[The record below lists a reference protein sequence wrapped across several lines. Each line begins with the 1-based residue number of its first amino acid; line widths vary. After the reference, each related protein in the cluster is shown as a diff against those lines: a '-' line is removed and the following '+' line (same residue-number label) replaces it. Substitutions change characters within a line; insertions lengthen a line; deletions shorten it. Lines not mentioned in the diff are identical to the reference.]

1 MLHSGHMVSPLFWA
15 SLLLIS
21 LCAPARVSAHPHVW
35 VTVET
40 EVVFNARNAITG
52 FRHKWTFDEA
62 YSRFAVEG
70 RDLNNDGVYDR
81 DELKEL
87 ADVNVESLKEFEYFT
102 FPRVANTLMD
112 RDPPNAY
119 WLEFHDGLLTLFFT
133 LPLKTPIPAVKV
145 KDFTFAVYDPTFY
158 VDFEFAK
165 DNPVRLSAA
174 PAHCKPVI
182 KTPDATKI
190 KQNSQALSAAA
201 AGQVDP
207 SQSIAEEYAAS
218 VHISCPAT

>member
-1 MLHSGHMVSPLFWA
+1 MLHSGRMTSRLLWA

-21 LCAPARVSAHPHVW
+21 LCAPSGVSAHPHVW

-40 EVVFNARNAITG
+40 EVVYDAQNAITG

-62 YSRFAVEG
+62 YSLFAVEG

-87 ADVNVESLKEFEYFT
+87 ADVNVESLKEFEFFT
-102 FPRVANTLMD
+102 FPRVANTLID
-112 RDPPNAY
+112 RDPPKDY

-133 LPLKTPIPAVKV
+133 LPLKTPIPAARV

-174 PAHCKPVI
+174 PARCKPVI
-182 KTPDATKI
+182 KVPDPNKI
-190 KQNSQALSAAA
+190 KP
-201 AGQVDP
+201 GQVLRLP
-207 SQSIAEEYAAS
+207 
-218 VHISCPAT
+218 